1 MMQQL
6 ICTNSPA
13 HLAVVNM
20 YKGYMSLFF
29 DWTYGAVVGFEIADE
44 VDKEISEIN
53 FGLTLYFGIFKVVIW
68 N

>member
-1 MMQQL
+1 
-6 ICTNSPA
+6 
-13 HLAVVNM
+13 
-20 YKGYMSLFF
+20 MSLFF